1 IIFCIFSLA
10 LGVVVSNPTKIN
22 DFRSIYIILI
32 TLGVMLMIKMHGNIK
47 KISKSLLEN
56 MIYDLIKWLV
66 PALG

>member
-1 IIFCIFSLA
+1 MV
-10 LGVVVSNPTKIN
+10 GSNPTKIN